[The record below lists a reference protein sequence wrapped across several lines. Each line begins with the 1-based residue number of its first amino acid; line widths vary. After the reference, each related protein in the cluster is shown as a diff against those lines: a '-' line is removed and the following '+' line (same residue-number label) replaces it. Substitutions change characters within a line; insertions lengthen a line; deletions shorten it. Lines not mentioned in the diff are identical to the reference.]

1 MFTITWDT
9 GIPLK
14 SIDVVDILGTQA
26 WGTKQISLNFTDEL
40 IHFFC
45 LISPKN
51 RTECEFKYVISK

>member
-26 WGTKQISLNFTDEL
+26 WGTKQNKSA
-40 IHFFC
+40 
-45 LISPKN
+45 
-51 RTECEFKYVISK
+51 